1 MRATCLVEG
10 YERARERNRN
20 GKLERR
26 IERKR
31 FKKGR
36 EWKKR

>member
-10 YERARERNRN
+10 YERARERN